1 LDRLLWHIPLLTP
14 SFLREAS
21 YHNIIIIIIIIIM
34 EPPSTTTINRSPGN
48 VYHDAFDAVG
58 STPLLK
64 LQGPSEQTGC
74 TIYGK
79 CEFAECGAGM
89 SVKARAAKWMLL
101 DAEER
106 GLLKPGG
113 TVVEATAG
121 T

>member
-1 LDRLLWHIPLLTP
+1 
-14 SFLREAS
+14 
-21 YHNIIIIIIIIIM
+21 M
-34 EPPSTTTINRSPGN
+34 EPPITTTINRSPGN

-64 LQGPSEQTGC
+64 LKGPSEQTGC

>member
-1 LDRLLWHIPLLTP
+1 
-14 SFLREAS
+14 
-21 YHNIIIIIIIIIM
+21 
-34 EPPSTTTINRSPGN
+34 
-48 VYHDAFDAVG
+48 
-58 STPLLK
+58 
-64 LQGPSEQTGC
+64 
-74 TIYGK
+74 
-79 CEFAECGAGM
+79 M

>member
-1 LDRLLWHIPLLTP
+1 
-14 SFLREAS
+14 
-21 YHNIIIIIIIIIM
+21 M
-34 EPPSTTTINRSPGN
+34 STSTKRSPGN
-48 VYHDAFDAVG
+48 IYQDAFDAVG

-64 LQGPSEQTGC
+64 LKGPSEKSGC

-113 TVVEATAG
+113 TIVEATAG
-121 T
+121 K